1 MSGEGAL
8 PNRPD
13 RAASSE
19 STAMPTVAGRRESSG
34 WAVFIKDGDR
44 VIVLETIRARQFA
57 ADIVDVCDVI
67 DGCHASVQVQAGEL
81 TVTGTLVDLD
91 AVPTAEG
98 SAE

>member
-8 PNRPD
+8 PNRPNK
-13 RAASSE
+13 AASCE

-44 VIVLETIRARQFA
+44 VIVLETIRARQFV

-67 DGCHASVQVQAGEL
+67 DGCHASGAP
-81 TVTGTLVDLD
+81 
-91 AVPTAEG
+91 AA
-98 SAE
+98 